1 VPQQQSDNPQTDV
14 LMHRNANSLI
24 NSGGNMNRDWLPGIA
39 ANISKVTVLACCLTL
54 VCETVVAQPGNDF
67 APAAN
72 LETITPSQN
81 DSTYTP
87 DPYYTPEITLA
98 TPATAAPNPNN
109 SWTPPGT
116 PVYVQPPSNAATS
129 KKQNNVRSLMATET
143 WEPPRTPVAPGYD
156 PSKLT
161 HTPIPWLQ
169 QPGPQSAKPP
179 AATPGFALTEA
190 AQAQL
195 QKSKPGNSI
204 IRPNT
209 ISPVATNVNKMVSN
223 SFAGSAS
230 KASGNTLQPAPS
242 QTLAPKLTI
251 PRPIAKP
258 VIADI
263 KPAAKSV
270 AKATPKVTAPNR
282 TKPKNKSDFAQKPS
296 KLGSQTK
303 KLKPENV
310 LPAGNKLS
318 FDSAEPF
325 VPKKKKASAL
335 NGSASTSQ
343 YADGSSNRVPSGS
356 ETFER
361 TQLLALVGGEPIFV
375 GDTLLEVN
383 QLIERHMGGAPESQK
398 VKARRDLVKKLLPK
412 MVNEK
417 MLYVGALQD
426 LPEEANIEDIVKSA
440 AKEFD
445 EKALPDLLK
454 KVKVKDAGD
463 YDRLLRSMG
472 SSLRKRRDT
481 WAREQLTRY
490 FISEKLN
497 LNKEITHQQ
506 LLDEYRANID
516 AYKIAEKSKWEQIMV
531 RFDRFA
537 DRDEAY
543 QQIVEIGNRIV
554 NGASLSAVAKKESH
568 GFRASEGGQH
578 NWTGRDALVLKELDE
593 AIFALPIGKLSD
605 VIETRDG
612 LHIVRVIDR
621 QEAGIKPF
629 SEAQVDIKKRLK
641 EKMQNDAFEAH
652 LVELKKRIP
661 VEYFPFE
668 TNDVASRQSGS
679 LLE

>member
-1 VPQQQSDNPQTDV
+1 
-14 LMHRNANSLI
+14 
-24 NSGGNMNRDWLPGIA
+24 MNRDWLPSIA
-39 ANISKVTVLACCLTL
+39 TNIFKGTALACCLTL
-54 VCETVVAQPGNDF
+54 VSGTAVAQPSNDF
-67 APAAN
+67 APAAS
-72 LETITPSQN
+72 LKTIAPSQN
-81 DSTYTP
+81 DSTFTP
-87 DPYYTPEITLA
+87 DPYYTPEIALDS
-98 TPATAAPNPNN
+98 PATAAPSPNN
-109 SWTPPGT
+109 TWTPPGT
-116 PVYVQPPSNAATS
+116 PVYVQPPSNAAAS
-129 KKQNNVRSLMATET
+129 RKKNIVRSLMATEN

-156 PSKLT
+156 PSELT

-169 QPGPQSAKPP
+169 QPGPQSVKPP
-179 AATPGFALTEA
+179 ATKPGFSLTEA

-195 QKSKPGNSI
+195 KKTKSGNSI

-209 ISPVATNVNKMVSN
+209 ISPVASNANKMISN
-223 SFAGSAS
+223 SFAGSDS

-242 QTLAPKLTI
+242 QTLAPELTI
-251 PRPIAKP
+251 PRPSTKP
-258 VIADI
+258 VVSDT
-263 KPAAKSV
+263 KVAAKSA
-270 AKATPKVTAPNR
+270 AKTAPKVTVPKL
-282 TKPKNKSDFAQKPS
+282 TKPKISSDFAQKPS
-296 KLGSQTK
+296 MPGSQTK
-303 KLKPENV
+303 KLKTDNV
-310 LPAGNKLS
+310 LPAGKKLS

-325 VPKKKKASAL
+325 VPKKNTSSAS
-335 NGSASTSQ
+335 NGSASKSQ
-343 YADGSSNRVPSGS
+343 YAGGSATRAPSGS

-383 QLIERHMGGAPESQK
+383 QLIEQHMGRAPEKLK
-398 VKARRDLVKKLLPK
+398 VKARRDLIKKILPK

-417 MLYVGALQD
+417 MMYVGALQD
-426 LPEEANIEDIVKSA
+426 LPEEADIEDIVKSA

-454 KVKVKDAGD
+454 QVKVKDAGD

-497 LNKEITHQQ
+497 LNREITHQQ
-506 LLDEYRANID
+506 LLDEYRANIE

-554 NGASLSAVAKKESH
+554 NGASLSAVAKKDSH

-578 NWTGRDALVLKELDE
+578 DWTGRDALVLKELDK
-593 AIFALPIGKLSD
+593 AIFTLPIGKLSD

-641 EKMQNDAFEAH
+641 VKMQNTAFEEH
-652 LVELKKRIP
+652 LADLKKRIP
-661 VEYFPFE
+661 VEYFPFD
-668 TNDVASRQSGS
+668 TNDVASRQNGS
-679 LLE
+679 FLE